1 MTRLRPLA
9 AALLVALA
17 TTTPTDAAELE
28 PARVVLPWRDFKT
41 LYDKGMA
48 PDAPPESAPSDYTIS
63 SARHVARV
71 EGDAVYVTARVSVD
85 VLKQKGWSSIPLLST
100 RAALVSARVAG
111 QRGAAPVYVR
121 RGHYHLLTDRP
132 GSVELELEYA
142 IDLFDN
148 AGEQGFTAELPV
160 GGATELEVR
169 VPSSQDLDFSIPT
182 ARGLRRSG
190 SATEQVVTAALTANP
205 SVTVSWRR
213 QAVEA
218 GPEQVAAPRIYA
230 EHHAL
235 LGVGEGVL
243 VGTSEVHYSILH
255 HGTDRL
261 QLRIPEGLTL
271 LDVTGRGV
279 RDWELADTA
288 GPRLLNV
295 GLDFEAE
302 GAYTLRLEYE
312 QPLGESA
319 AGQDASIEAP
329 RVEVLGV
336 ERVKG
341 YLGVDARANLEID
354 AGSVAG
360 ARTIDVRELPAGI
373 LGQTDYPV
381 LLGFTWRDAARTI
394 PLTLTRHDEVDLLV
408 TIVDQLA
415 AETVLTPDGRRMT
428 RATWALRNNRG
439 QYLRVQM
446 PEGSTPWSV
455 FVGGRAVKPARDAEG
470 RLLVPLARS
479 EAAGGALA
487 RFAVEIV
494 YVEDGTAPDSRG
506 AGDLAAGLP
515 RVDVPV
521 TAVAWTMWLPAGT
534 KVKKKSVDG
543 SFRSVSSYTR
553 VDDGGLAIPEA
564 VEQVRREAEAS
575 YAASATQGGVQPVR
589 VTLPVDGVP
598 LYFEKLLALD
608 EPLDLEFRYAGLK

>member
-1 MTRLRPLA
+1 MSRLRPLA

-17 TTTPTDAAELE
+17 TSTPAVAAELE

-48 PDAPPESAPSDYTIS
+48 PETPPEPAPSDYTIS
-63 SARHVARV
+63 QARHVARV
-71 EGDAVYVTARVSVD
+71 QGDAVFIKARVSVD
-85 VLKQKGWSSIPLLST
+85 VLKQKGWSSVPLLST
-100 RAALVSARVAG
+100 RAALVSAKVVG

-121 RGHYHLLTDRP
+121 HGRYHLLTNQP
-132 GSVELELEYA
+132 GTVELELEYA

-148 AGEQGFTAELPV
+148 AGERGFTAELPV
-160 GGATELEVR
+160 GGATELEVH
-169 VPSSQDLDFSIPT
+169 VPSSQALDFSIPA
-182 ARGLRRSG
+182 ARGLRRAD
-190 SATEQVVTAALTANP
+190 SATEQVVTAALTANK

-213 QAVEA
+213 QAEEA
-218 GPEQVAAPRIYA
+218 DPEQVATPRIYA

-261 QLRIPEGLTL
+261 RLRIPEGLTL
-271 LDVTGRGV
+271 LDVSGRGV
-279 RDWELADTA
+279 RDWELAETDGA
-288 GPRLLNV
+288 RPLVVN
-295 GLDFEAE
+295 LDFEAE

-312 QPLGESA
+312 QALGDA
-319 AGQDASIEAP
+319 ASGKDATIEAP

-341 YLGVDARANLEID
+341 YLGVDARSNLEID

-360 ARTIDVRELPAGI
+360 ARPIDVRELPAGI
-373 LGQTDYPV
+373 LGQTDFPV
-381 LLGFTWRDAARTI
+381 LLGFTWRDSARTI

-487 RFAVEIV
+487 RFAVEVV
-494 YVEDGTAPDSRG
+494 YVEDGSEPDSRG
-506 AGDLAAGLP
+506 AGELQAALP

-521 TAVAWTMWLPAGT
+521 TAVAWTMWLPAGA

-543 SFRSVSSYTR
+543 SFRRVSNYTR
-553 VDDGGLAIPEA
+553 VDDGGLAIPDA
-564 VEQVRREAEAS
+564 VEQVRRQAEAS
-575 YAASATQGGVQPVR
+575 FAASANQGGVQPVR

-598 LYFEKLLALD
+598 LYFEKLLALN
-608 EPLDLEFRYAGLK
+608 EPLDLTFRYKGLE